1 MHAYFEMEVTGS
13 IVIVDDDDDDHYI
26 LRRVCE
32 KIGVTAPIIFFTD
45 ARNALDYLRS
55 SDERP
60 FLILS
65 DVNMPVV
72 NGLELKRQ
80 IDADPELCKRAIPFI
95 FFSTSAMAQVV
106 REAFDMSVHGFF
118 IKGQNLDDLEDTL
131 RVIFEYWN
139 RCERPKQT

>member
-1 MHAYFEMEVTGS
+1 MEITGS
-13 IVIVDDDDDDHYI
+13 ILIVDDDDDDHYI

-32 KIGVTAPIIFFTD
+32 KIGVTTPIIFFTD
-45 ARNALDYLRS
+45 ARHVLDYLKTTK
-55 SDERP
+55 ERP

-80 IDADPELCKRAIPFI
+80 IDADPELSRKAIPFV

-106 REAFDMSVHGFF
+106 REAFDMAASGFF

-131 RVIFEYWN
+131 RVIFEYWT
-139 RCERPKQT
+139 RCERPRPS

>member
-1 MHAYFEMEVTGS
+1 MEITGS

-32 KIGVTAPIIFFTD
+32 KIGVTVPIVFFTD
-45 ARNALDYLRS
+45 ARNALEYLRTS
-55 SDERP
+55 RERP

-80 IDADPELCKRAIPFI
+80 IDADPELKKKAVPFV
-95 FFSTSAMAQVV
+95 FFSTSAMSQVV
-106 REAFDMSVHGFF
+106 RDAFDMSVHGFF

-131 RVIFEYWN
+131 RVIFEYWI
-139 RCERPKQT
+139 RCERPRVS

>member
-1 MHAYFEMEVTGS
+1 MEINGP

-32 KIGVTAPIIFFTD
+32 KIGVIAPIMFFTD
-45 ARNALDYLRS
+45 ARKALEYLRS
-55 SDERP
+55 STERP

-72 NGLELKRQ
+72 NGLDLKRQ
-80 IDADPELCKRAIPFI
+80 IEADPHLRKKAIPFI
-95 FFSTSAMAQVV
+95 FFSTSAMSQVV

-118 IKGQNLDDLEDTL
+118 IKGQNLNDLEETM
-131 RVIFEYWN
+131 RIIFEYWS
-139 RCERPKQT
+139 RCERPGIT